1 MYDRRVKI
9 PVSMNKERLKLIVKN
24 MELLVQSFK
33 DELELELEETKD
45 YNDQE
50 IVYNIDDYDEIY
62 YDDNE

>member
-9 PVSMNKERLKLIVKN
+9 LVSRNKERLKLIVKN

>member
-33 DELELELEETKD
+33 DELELELEEIKD
-45 YNDQE
+45 YNNQE

>member
-1 MYDRRVKI
+1 
-9 PVSMNKERLKLIVKN
+9 MNKERLKLIVKN

>member
-9 PVSMNKERLKLIVKN
+9 LVSMNKERLKLIVKN